1 MATVVSEDWAEPQ
14 LSDQTTDQ
22 VLTNNLSSEHDTA
35 NYLKMEFTSMYL
47 ETQKIAKHYKYLK
60 A

>member
-22 VLTNNLSSEHDTA
+22 VLTNNLSSEHATA